1 MQALGSRFKR
11 YVLGAGISLCVLI
24 SFVDYC
30 KDGNTPLLKFL
41 HSEFVFDDFSSD
53 GLPTI
58 TPICNC
64 NCTQLLSSSGNGQDY
79 HNAATFEAHPL
90 PRQVNELVSMK
101 VLKSNVDFSEE
112 GGLSHLD
119 HVSLSRYYLCKPSKV
134 LLLPNNTLSRK
145 QCNKRKFLDQT
156 SPIVALVSFHGSGNT
171 WVRHLIEQAT
181 GVFTGSIY
189 CDPGLKVAFPGESVV
204 SGNVIVTKTHRC
216 DSVELPDD
224 IQMFTGKRIYDK
236 AILLV
241 RNPYDALISEA
252 NRRWNSKH
260 SVNDHLGVAAESA
273 FVSKYLP
280 IKNLFFTI

>member
-1 MQALGSRFKR
+1 MQVLGPRSKR
-11 YVLGAGISLCVLI
+11 YILGPGIILCVLI

-41 HSEFVFDDFSSD
+41 ESESVFHDFSSD
-53 GLPTI
+53 GLPTT

-64 NCTQLLSSSGNGQDY
+64 NCNCTELPSSSGNGQDY
-79 HNAATFEAHPL
+79 HNIAAFEAHPL
-90 PRQVNELVSMK
+90 SHQENDLVSMK
-101 VLKSNVDFSEE
+101 VLKYNVDFSKED
-112 GGLSHLD
+112 GLSHLD
-119 HVSLSRYYLCKPSKV
+119 HVSLSRYYLCKPSKL

-171 WVRHLIEQAT
+171 WVRHLIEEAT

-189 CDPGLKVAFPGESVV
+189 CDPGLKVTFPGESVV

-216 DSVELPDD
+216 DSLELPDD
-224 IQMFTGKRIYDK
+224 IQMFTGKRVYDK

-241 RNPYDALISEA
+241 RNPYDALVSEA
-252 NRRWNSKH
+252 NRRWNSKR
-260 SVNDHLGVAAESA
+260 SVNEHLGVAAESA
-273 FVSKYLP
+273 FVSKYR
-280 IKNLFFTI
+280 TSQQ